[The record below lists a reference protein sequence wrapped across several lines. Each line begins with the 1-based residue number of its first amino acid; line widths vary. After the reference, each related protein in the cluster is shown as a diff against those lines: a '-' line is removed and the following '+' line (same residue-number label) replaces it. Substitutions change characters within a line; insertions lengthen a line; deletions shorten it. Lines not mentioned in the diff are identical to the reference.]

1 MTATILLKGV
11 IIGFAIAAPVG
22 PVGVICIRRSLAQG
36 GLYGFVSGLGAATAD
51 AIYGCIAAFGF
62 AWLTNLLIGYQM
74 WLQLCG
80 GMLLLW
86 MGWRTWRSRPAD
98 LYSNAEAEAPRK
110 KMLAAY
116 ASVLAITLT
125 NPMTI
130 LAFAGII
137 AGAGIAVEQQLAGPA
152 LLLVGG
158 VFSGSLLWWLF
169 LSSAASLFRKKLKP
183 GGLLWINRLS
193 GVIIVGYG
201 LWALF
206 TA

>member
-1 MTATILLKGV
+1 MMTAAILLKGL

-36 GLYGFVSGLGAATAD
+36 GWYGFVSGLGAATAD
-51 AIYGCIAAFGF
+51 ALYGCIAAFGF

-74 WLQLCG
+74 WLQLFG
-80 GMLLLW
+80 GVLLTW
-86 MGWRTWRSRPAD
+86 IGWRTWCSRPAD
-98 LYSNAEAEAPRK
+98 LEAKVPRK
-110 KMLAAY
+110 RMLAAY
-116 ASVLAITLT
+116 ASVFAITLT
-125 NPMTI
+125 NPITI

-137 AGAGIAVEQQLAGPA
+137 AGAGITIEHQWAGPA

-169 LSSAASLFRKKLKP
+169 ISAAASRLRKKLKP

-193 GVIIVGYG
+193 GVVIAGYG
-201 LWALF
+201 LWALLSAF
-206 TA
+206 

>member
-1 MTATILLKGV
+1 MTATILLQGV

-51 AIYGCIAAFGF
+51 AIYGCIAAFGL

-74 WLQLCG
+74 WLKLCG
-80 GMLLLW
+80 GVLLLW
-86 MGWRTWRSRPAD
+86 MGWRTWSSRPAD
-98 LYSNAEAEAPRK
+98 LNADAEAPRK
-110 KMLAAY
+110 SMLAAY

-137 AGAGIAVEQQLAGPA
+137 AGAGITVGQQLAGPA

-169 LSSAASLFRKKLKP
+169 LSSTASLLRKKLKP

-193 GVIIVGYG
+193 GIIIVGYG

-206 TA
+206 TAF